1 MHQIIFKLKAVPVI
15 LVALFAISAC
25 NFPTGSSAATTAPAT
40 MPPASTSAVTPT
52 TSAGI
57 SDTGSAGGD
66 CLVGNWQV
74 TNYPDYIASLT
85 NMFPQ
90 GSSTSMTINDQGSTG
105 TIQMQFGAD
114 GTATFKAT
122 DFTEKFSMAST
133 QSDSTL
139 NIPIDIAM
147 NGNSTSAYSV
157 SGDEISFSDQNQGD
171 LNMSIS
177 IMGTPTQ
184 LDSSLF
190 GTQGTVTVY
199 QYSCVDA
206 NTLSLKVII
215 VDRDLT
221 PLKFTRVQ

>member
-1 MHQIIFKLKAVPVI
+1 MKTYQLVSRLKTIPVI
-15 LVALFAISAC
+15 VAALFIVSAC
-25 NFPTGSSAATTAPAT
+25 NLPFLSSAAATTEASVPTGSAPVETAVIPVSGASA
-40 MPPASTSAVTPT
+40 
-52 TSAGI
+52 
-57 SDTGSAGGD
+57 GD

-74 TNYPDYIASLT
+74 TNYPEYIASLT

-90 GSSTSMTINDQGSTG
+90 GSSGDLTVNDQGSTG

-122 DFTEKFSMAST
+122 DFTEKFSMTTT
-133 QSDSTL
+133 QSGSALD
-139 NIPIDIAM
+139 IPIDIAM
-147 NGNSTSAYSV
+147 NGSGTSGYSV
-157 SGDEISFSDQNQGD
+157 TGDQISFSNQNQGD
-171 LNMSIS
+171 LSMSIS

-199 QYSCVDA
+199 QYSCIDS

-215 VDRDLT
+215 VNRDLA